1 MFDKEKVKEFIDDY
15 WRMAVDRYNIANLH
29 QMTGS
34 EFTLIKA
41 HMWDDMEMARLVP
54 HHTGDPQKRKPGTE
68 KIYMAVEKMIS
79 DSHREL
85 ANEMDKQQ
93 YGESVKKLGK
103 TLVNLHECSKKGMTK
118 KGYSMFKEAMANL
131 MTLEGNGCKS
141 KVLKNAKEILKEYY
155 NTYKTQIKK
164 DTTRVIV
171 EGKAEDVA
179 KKAEDKRQ
187 TELKMQLKSLIDEIA
202 SNVGENKDSGMKR
215 AIKTGNYEL
224 INFHADQLAKIVT
237 KIKAIV
243 NEEIN
248 DYLE

>member
-1 MFDKEKVKEFIDDY
+1 MNKEL
-15 WRMAVDRYNIANLH
+15 N
-29 QMTGS
+29 
-34 EFTLIKA
+34 
-41 HMWDDMEMARLVP
+41 
-54 HHTGDPQKRKPGTE
+54 
-68 KIYMAVEKMIS
+68 
-79 DSHREL
+79 
-85 ANEMDKQQ
+85 
-93 YGESVKKLGK
+93 KLGK
-103 TLVNLHECSKKGMTK
+103 KVVALHECSKKGMTK
-118 KGYSMFKEAMANL
+118 KGYAMFKEAMASL

-141 KVLKNAKEILKEYY
+141 EVLEKAKAILAEYY
-155 NTYKTQIKK
+155 DTYKTQIKK

-248 DYLE
+248 DYL

>member
-34 EFTLIKA
+34 EFTLIKS

-54 HHTGDPQKRKPGTE
+54 HHTGNPQKRKPGTE

-118 KGYSMFKEAMANL
+118 KGYTMFKEAMASL

-141 KVLKNAKEILKEYY
+141 EVLEKAKAILAEYY
-155 NTYKTQIKK
+155 DTYKTQIKK

-171 EGKAEDVA
+171 EGKVEEAA
-179 KKAEDKRQ
+179 KKAEEKRHNENK
-187 TELKMQLKSLIDEIA
+187 TQLKAFLKEIV
-202 SNVGENKDSGMKR
+202 SNVSGMKG
-215 AIKTGNYEL
+215 AISSVNYEL
-224 INFHADQLAKIVT
+224 VNFHADQLVKIAS
-237 KIKAIV
+237 KIKAIT